1 MLRIPT
7 GYWNW
12 IVLGE
17 DKIEAP
23 SDVLTRLDRMTN
35 VSPEEYKPYI
45 DKLYTWGKK
54 YGIQILTSM
63 HGLPG
68 S

>member
-35 VSPEEYKPYI
+35 VSPDEYKPYI

-54 YGIQILTSM
+54 YGI
-63 HGLPG
+63 
-68 S
+68 